1 MHSRGLTLETAADA
15 RVVAPADGRIVYAAP
30 FRRYRN
36 VVIIDH
42 GRGWT
47 SVITDI
53 AALEVARGA
62 VVRRGAAIGRT
73 GAGSPRVT
81 IELRRNGR
89 PVPFAQL
96 IGG

>member
-1 MHSRGLTLETAADA
+1 MI
-15 RVVAPADGRIVYAAP
+15 APAGGRIVYAAP
-30 FRRYRN
+30 FRRYGD

-47 SVITDI
+47 SVITDLATLERRARAQTS
-53 AALEVARGA
+53 AAAR
-62 VVRRGAAIGRT
+62 RSAAPAR
-73 GAGSPRVT
+73 GSPRVT
-81 IELRRNGR
+81 VELRRNGR